1 MATDPSALSLLAL
14 VESIDDEL
22 TRPRKS
28 LSNHRFGLMPHSRR
42 SRLLHWLRALL
53 RWPMAPWRCM
63 AALLDRIAQLE
74 AVMAGHVKMLT
85 RLQSALDH
93 DSLTAAHSRLY
104 FEAALR
110 QEVARFTREH
120 CQPSGGKGFVVG
132 LIDIDQF
139 KPLNDRRGH
148 AIGDLA
154 LIRVVEAAQRIL
166 RRQGD
171 VLARYGGDE
180 FVFLLPQTS
189 LENAHDL
196 AEKLRASVAAIT
208 IANLADPISISIGL
222 AACPMHGLSAEAL
235 LQAADGALYRAKT
248 TRNAVRVS
256 GMK

>member
-1 MATDPSALSLLAL
+1 MLPTTYTRDLQSSHTEPIFPDQRLS
-14 VESIDDEL
+14 
-22 TRPRKS
+22 K
-28 LSNHRFGLMPHSRR
+28 HCFGPMPHSRR
-42 SRLLHWLRALL
+42 SRLLHWLRVLL
-53 RWPMAPWRCM
+53 RWPIAPWRCM
-63 AALLDRIAQLE
+63 AALLDRIGRLE
-74 AVMAGHVKMLT
+74 AGLASQVKTLT

-93 DSLTAAHSRLY
+93 DSLTTAHSRLY

-171 VLARYGGDE
+171 VFARYGGDE

-189 LENAHDL
+189 LESAHEL
-196 AEKLRASVAAIT
+196 AEKLRASVAALT

-222 AACPMHGLSAEAL
+222 AVCPMHGISAVAL

-256 GMK
+256 GMD